1 MAEQGETEKPAG
13 EGAQARAEPSASRAK
28 RGRWRLDWERWVLE
42 ALSATN
48 RIRLPAPSV
57 LPVAGA
63 VVGLYSGL
71 AAGLFSNLIAL
82 VRGLAFGVP
91 QVVDA
96 LRPDSSTRFQFTEAF
111 AEARWHFEYLIVGVP
126 LGLGAL
132 VLARLID
139 PGGPR
144 DEVKRRLEVL
154 ALLTL
159 AALSLYYPLVA
170 LTAVNTVLGHGQ
182 AMGHRL
188 SQVSPFMVLLL
199 PALGGLVVGHI
210 LRNKPEAHGHGVP
223 EVVKAVER
231 EGVLPARDGL
241 LKLWASAI
249 TIGTGGSAGRE
260 GPIVYGGAAFGS
272 SVGRTLGFS
281 RRELAILL
289 ASGAGAGIAASFNA
303 PIAGALFA
311 MEIILREFQ
320 LRVFSP
326 IILACVTATMVG
338 RGVMGTAPMIQRVAY
353 TMVSGWE
360 IVFYGLL
367 GLVTGLLAYAF
378 VRSLHG
384 LEDFFQGKAPGR
396 LSALLGR
403 QPLQLRAAL
412 GGFLVGMLA
421 LVHPVVWGTG
431 HDYVN
436 DAAVRALPLV
446 LLASGC
452 ILKLVGTAITLGSG
466 GSGGTFFPMTV
477 MGAMAGGAFG
487 EVLGLLL
494 PGVAAPSG
502 AYAMVGMGG
511 AVAAM
516 TRGPLTGMMMVYE
529 LSGNYAIILPLMVTC
544 TIASALCHALV
555 ERRASR
561 SGADTQALRRTP
573 VEQLVTWVE
582 PVTPELP
589 ASVLRER
596 LLTAPVAALP
606 VRAADGSVT
615 GVVAVST
622 LGERWRQAGDAATVA
637 VLADVAPSVEV
648 TATVGEALA
657 AMEAQGVEALPV
669 RGEGRVGVVTR
680 AGLRR
685 FLEGRWSQAT
695 HEQPFT
701 PTELPR

>member
-1 MAEQGETEKPAG
+1 VPEQGETEKPAG
-13 EGAQARAEPSASRAK
+13 EGPRAR
-28 RGRWRLDWERWVLE
+28 RWRLDWQRWVLKGL
-42 ALSATN
+42 AATN

-96 LRPDSSTRFQFTEAF
+96 LRPDSSTRLEFTEAF

-132 VLARLID
+132 VLARLIE

-154 ALLTL
+154 ALLVL
-159 AALSLYYPLVA
+159 GALSLYYPLVA
-170 LTAVNTVLGHGQ
+170 LTAVNTVLGHGH

-188 SQVSPFMVLLL
+188 SEVSPFMVILL

-231 EGVLPARDGL
+231 EGLLPARDGL

-360 IVFYGLL
+360 IVFYGVL
-367 GLVTGLLAYAF
+367 GLVTGVLAYAF
-378 VRSLHG
+378 VRSMHG

-396 LSALLGR
+396 VSALLGR

-431 HDYVN
+431 HDSVN
-436 DAAVRALPLV
+436 DAAVRALPLA

-452 ILKLVGTAITLGSG
+452 ILKLVATALTLGSG

-477 MGAMAGGAFG
+477 MGALAGGAFG
-487 EVLGLLL
+487 EVLGMLL
-494 PGVAAPSG
+494 PGVTAPSG

-544 TIASALCHALV
+544 TIASALCHVLV

-561 SGADTQALRRTP
+561 SGADTQVLRRTP
-573 VEQLVTWVE
+573 VAELVTWVE
-582 PVTPELP
+582 PVVPELP
-589 ASVLRER
+589 AAMLRER

-606 VRAADGSVT
+606 VRTAEGNLT

-622 LGERWRQAGDAATVA
+622 LGERWRLAGDTATVA
-637 VLADVAPSVEV
+637 VLADAAPSVEV
-648 TATVGEALA
+648 TATVGEVLA

-669 RGEGRVGVVTR
+669 QGEGRVGVVTR

-685 FLEGRWSQAT
+685 FLEGQWRQAT
-695 HEQPFT
+695 HEQPFV

>member
-1 MAEQGETEKPAG
+1 MPEQGETEKPAG
-13 EGAQARAEPSASRAK
+13 EGPRAR
-28 RGRWRLDWERWVLE
+28 RWRLDWQRWVLKGL
-42 ALSATN
+42 AATN

-96 LRPDSSTRFQFTEAF
+96 LRPDSSTRLEFTEAF

-132 VLARLID
+132 VLARLIE

-154 ALLTL
+154 ALLVL
-159 AALSLYYPLVA
+159 GALSLYYPLVA
-170 LTAVNTVLGHGQ
+170 LTAVNTVLGHGH

-188 SQVSPFMVLLL
+188 SEVSPFMVILL

-231 EGVLPARDGL
+231 EGLLPARDGL

-360 IVFYGLL
+360 IVFYGVL
-367 GLVTGLLAYAF
+367 GLVTGVLAYAF
-378 VRSLHG
+378 VRSMHG

-396 LSALLGR
+396 VSALLGR

-431 HDYVN
+431 HDSVN
-436 DAAVRALPLV
+436 DAAVRALPLA

-452 ILKLVGTAITLGSG
+452 ILKLVATALTLGSG

-477 MGAMAGGAFG
+477 MGALAGGAFG
-487 EVLGLLL
+487 EVLGMLL
-494 PGVAAPSG
+494 PGVTAPSG

-544 TIASALCHALV
+544 TIASALCHVLV

-561 SGADTQALRRTP
+561 SGADTQVLRRTP
-573 VEQLVTWVE
+573 VAELVTWVE
-582 PVTPELP
+582 PVVPELP
-589 ASVLRER
+589 AAMLRER

-606 VRAADGSVT
+606 VRTAEGNLT

-622 LGERWRQAGDAATVA
+622 LGERWRLAGDTATVA
-637 VLADVAPSVEV
+637 VLADAAPSVEV
-648 TATVGEALA
+648 TATVGEVLA

-669 RGEGRVGVVTR
+669 QGEGRVGVVTR

-685 FLEGRWSQAT
+685 FLEGQWRQAT
-695 HEQPFT
+695 HEQPFV